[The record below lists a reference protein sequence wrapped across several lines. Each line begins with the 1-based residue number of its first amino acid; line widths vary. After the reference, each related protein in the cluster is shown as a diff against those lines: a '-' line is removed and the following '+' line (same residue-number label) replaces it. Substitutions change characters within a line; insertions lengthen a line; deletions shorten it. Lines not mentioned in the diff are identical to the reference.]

1 MSSDGSSPYDGWFGI
16 GLAFIVVGVVL
27 FVGCSILL
35 HRVRHCQVI
44 VKRSYFFLVVQ
55 HVGMLCYLIVI
66 NADTMTG
73 PRHHC
78 DFDTWIALGAFI
90 CFALPFFMRIWI
102 YCARYYL
109 TQERK
114 QSGQQSTFFIK
125 RLFLIKPSF
134 LISVWLGIL
143 IAFTLPPLIL
153 NIISRV
159 ESYPLTM
166 PRDQN
171 ECTLVKG
178 LISFRIA
185 AAYAALFVCAVI
197 VAVGFLWKSQDAYN
211 IKLELK
217 LMLGLWIIIIVLTY
231 ILGAGTSFVPESYP
245 PNVIGS
251 IGQILTFILTG
262 PWLLYMAYKELNL
275 KVAPENLADKLQ
287 KPGFRRDF
295 FDFLC
300 LQFSVENLL
309 FWEDVQTFK
318 SGPITYEA
326 AKSIFDKC
334 ILANSFAQIHF

>member
-134 LISVWLGIL
+134 LISVWLGM
-143 IAFTLPPLIL
+143 
-153 NIISRV
+153 S
-159 ESYPLTM
+159 
-166 PRDQN
+166 
-171 ECTLVKG
+171 
-178 LISFRIA
+178 SFPH
-185 AAYAALFVCAVI
+185 
-197 VAVGFLWKSQDAYN
+197 S
-211 IKLELK
+211 
-217 LMLGLWIIIIVLTY
+217 
-231 ILGAGTSFVPESYP
+231 TSFPLRYSSYSSFSLF
-245 PNVIGS
+245 G
-251 IGQILTFILTG
+251 
-262 PWLLYMAYKELNL
+262 
-275 KVAPENLADKLQ
+275 KV
-287 KPGFRRDF
+287 
-295 FDFLC
+295 FLSR
-300 LQFSVENLL
+300 LPYRHS
-309 FWEDVQTFK
+309 
-318 SGPITYEA
+318 S
-326 AKSIFDKC
+326 
-334 ILANSFAQIHF
+334 